1 MTRDALLLELEA
13 ARAQLLDSQRDLAV
27 ERARRTAAEQA
38 LSERSTEIERLLA
51 ENAELRQ
58 RVDLLA
64 RKMFGKSSEKLHP
77 QQLSL
82 LFETALEQES
92 AAHAED
98 ARETAL
104 GEETPATPKPKRVR
118 PSQKP
123 AHKDLPVREVRIDP
137 PSEQLRCGC
146 GHHKTRIGEESSE
159 VVDYVPASCHVVRTV
174 RGKYACPAC
183 QDGVVIAPLPPQAIE
198 KSVAGPG
205 LIAHI
210 ATSKFADHLPLYRL
224 EGILARN
231 GVDLS
236 RSTMGDLLAATADR
250 LEPIALAI
258 LRSVLAGRVVHTDD
272 TPVTYLNKEKG
283 SSTGYVWT
291 YVGEKGEVAYE
302 FTAGR
307 GRDGPA
313 QALRNYKGY
322 LQADALAV
330 YDAIYAASEII
341 EVACWAHTRRYF
353 FEAEASDKKRSD
365 EALALIGRLYAI
377 EARARGL
384 SEPERKLLRLE
395 HAKPVL
401 GEFLRWMD
409 AVEPTV
415 LPKGP
420 IGKAIAYARKNWT
433 ALNRYLDEGYLD
445 IDNNAAERALRCV
458 AVGRKNWLFAG
469 SADAGRR
476 AAVLMS
482 LVNSCKLAGV
492 DPQAYLKDV
501 LLAVASVPMNQ
512 VERLTPRGWKA
523 ARDAAN

>member
-1 MTRDALLLELEA
+1 
-13 ARAQLLDSQRDLAV
+13 
-27 ERARRTAAEQA
+27 
-38 LSERSTEIERLLA
+38 
-51 ENAELRQ
+51 
-58 RVDLLA
+58 
-64 RKMFGKSSEKLHP
+64 
-77 QQLSL
+77 
-82 LFETALEQES
+82 
-92 AAHAED
+92 
-98 ARETAL
+98 
-104 GEETPATPKPKRVR
+104 
-118 PSQKP
+118 
-123 AHKDLPVREVRIDP
+123 
-137 PSEQLRCGC
+137 
-146 GHHKTRIGEESSE
+146 
-159 VVDYVPASCHVVRTV
+159 
-174 RGKYACPAC
+174 
-183 QDGVVIAPLPPQAIE
+183 VIAPVPPQAIE

-250 LEPIALAI
+250 LEPIAMAI

-291 YVGEKGEVAYE
+291 YVGERGEVAYE

-313 QALRNYKGY
+313 QVLRNYKGY

-330 YDAIYAASEII
+330 YDAIYAAGGII

-445 IDNNAAERALRCV
+445 DNNAAERALRCV
-458 AVGRKNWLFAG
+458 AVGRRTGSPVVPTPAAG
-469 SADAGRR
+469 GR
-476 AAVLMS
+476 LMT
-482 LVNSCKLAGV
+482 LVNAAARWCR
-492 DPQAYLKDV
+492 PQAYLRRPARSLCPYEPGQASPRAGGRLTATPQTERGKFATVRIRRGDV
-501 LLAVASVPMNQ
+501 DGRAFTDRGPRARHCAAARVRGAPRPAAATGRGASRRTCRRRGARAGSGSTPPARPRPPRGRRPSTQELVRRVVGQVVQAHAAGEEALELRFRERRVGGRGPERREQAFRRDLAAHRDEHLVGVGGPVLGARREAPVEHLATSRGTSGSSVASG
-512 VERLTPRGWKA
+512 R
-523 ARDAAN
+523 

>member
-27 ERARRTAAEQA
+27 ERARRTAVEQA

-137 PSEQLRCGC
+137 PAEQLRCGC

-250 LEPIALAI
+250 LEPIALA
-258 LRSVLAGRVVHTDD
+258 
-272 TPVTYLNKEKG
+272 
-283 SSTGYVWT
+283 SS
-291 YVGEKGEVAYE
+291 A
-302 FTAGR
+302 
-307 GRDGPA
+307 PC
-313 QALRNYKGY
+313 
-322 LQADALAV
+322 
-330 YDAIYAASEII
+330 S
-341 EVACWAHTRRYF
+341 
-353 FEAEASDKKRSD
+353 
-365 EALALIGRLYAI
+365 
-377 EARARGL
+377 
-384 SEPERKLLRLE
+384 P
-395 HAKPVL
+395 
-401 GEFLRWMD
+401 
-409 AVEPTV
+409 
-415 LPKGP
+415 
-420 IGKAIAYARKNWT
+420 
-433 ALNRYLDEGYLD
+433 
-445 IDNNAAERALRCV
+445 
-458 AVGRKNWLFAG
+458 AG
-469 SADAGRR
+469 S
-476 AAVLMS
+476 
-482 LVNSCKLAGV
+482 CT
-492 DPQAYLKDV
+492 PT
-501 LLAVASVPMNQ
+501 
-512 VERLTPRGWKA
+512 TPRSPT
-523 ARDAAN
+523 